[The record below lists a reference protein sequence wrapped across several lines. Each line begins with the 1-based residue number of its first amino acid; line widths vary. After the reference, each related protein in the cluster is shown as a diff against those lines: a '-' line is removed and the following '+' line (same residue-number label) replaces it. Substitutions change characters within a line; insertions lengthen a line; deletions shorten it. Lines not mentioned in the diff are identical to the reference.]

1 MTASKSV
8 SKPTRRRRP
17 VPKASV
23 KDAEPTFGEDV
34 AEALSNPAP
43 KKANDLLQQEFPEL
57 DWIVPG
63 VIPDG
68 CHLLIAA
75 PKIGKS
81 LLTLGF
87 GIACATGG
95 KALGLIKVR
104 QRPVLL
110 LDLESGERRLQARL
124 KTLGVRT
131 LPDSFEYHTDPDTA
145 LTVLRSFLDEHRGE
159 SPLVILDTLSGVMG
173 SRPRDMTQFQHEK
186 STLQPLQKLCA
197 DDPGTSIIV
206 VHHNR
211 KAKEGDSVD
220 ASSGTHGLTA
230 AVDGILALNRPS
242 RREAEATLICELRD
256 IEGDEYAILLG
267 VDGWVFDGTSLLEA
281 RMNAMEHH
289 HQERVAKQGDLNSE
303 LMDLLR
309 LHGPMTPT
317 EAHEV
322 YKRDPSAT
330 ANVQSVRNALAR
342 LRNRGLVSK
351 IAGRKYA
358 LLNATPELPELRV
371 AEKSP
376 DVSSP
381 DLEGVKGNSNSRNS
395 GGNTK
400 RATAR
405 RRR

>member
-1 MTASKSV
+1 
-8 SKPTRRRRP
+8 

-23 KDAEPTFGEDV
+23 KDTEPTFGEDV

-81 LLTLGF
+81 LLTLGV

-95 KALGLIKVR
+95 KVLGLVKVR

-110 LDLESGERRLQARL
+110 LDLESGERRLQSRL
-124 KTLGVRT
+124 KALGVRT
-131 LPDSFEYHTDPDTA
+131 LPGSFEYHTDPDTA
-145 LTVLRSFLDEHRGE
+145 LTVLRSFLDKHRGE

-211 KAKEGDSVD
+211 KSREGDSVD

-256 IEGDEYAILLG
+256 IEGDEYALLLG
-267 VDGWVFDGTSLLEA
+267 LDGWVFDGASLLET
-281 RMNAMEHH
+281 RMNAMEHRR
-289 HQERVAKQGDLNSE
+289 QERVAKQGDLNSE

-309 LHGPMTPT
+309 LHGPMTP
-317 EAHEV
+317 AVAYEV
-322 YKRDPSAT
+322 YQRQPNAT

-342 LRNRGLVSK
+342 LRSRGLVSK
-351 IAGRKYA
+351 NEGGKYA
-358 LLNATPELPELRV
+358 LLLATPELPELRV

-381 DLEGVKGNSNSRNS
+381 DFGDVKGNSNSRNS
-395 GGNTK
+395 GGSTK
-400 RATAR
+400 RASPRQSR
-405 RRR
+405 R

>member
-1 MTASKSV
+1 MNTPSKT
-8 SKPTRRRRP
+8 TRNRRP
-17 VPKASV
+17 APKA
-23 KDAEPTFGEDV
+23 AGGTPTFGEDV
-34 AEALSNPAP
+34 ADALSNPAP
-43 KKANDLLQQEFPEL
+43 KKGNDLLQREFPDL

-63 VIPDG
+63 MVPDG

-95 KALGLIKVR
+95 RVLGVVKVR
-104 QRPVLL
+104 PRPVLV
-110 LDLESGERRLQARL
+110 LDLESGERRLQSRL
-124 KTLGVRT
+124 RTLGVRS
-131 LPDSFEYHTDPDTA
+131 LPDNFEYHTDPDTA
-145 LTVLRSFLDEHRGE
+145 LNVLRTFLDKHRGQ
-159 SPLVILDTLSGVMG
+159 SPLVILDTLSGVME
-173 SRPRDMTQFQHEK
+173 SRPRDMTQYQHEK

-267 VDGWVFDGTSLLEA
+267 AKGWELEGRTLLES
-281 RMNAMEHH
+281 RMNAMERHR
-289 HQERVAKQGDLNSE
+289 QQKAAKQGDLGTE

-309 LHGPMTPT
+309 LHGPMTPA
-317 EAHEV
+317 EAFNV
-322 YKRDPSAT
+322 YSRDPKAT
-330 ANVQSVRNALAR
+330 ASVQAVRNALSR
-342 LRNRGLVSK
+342 LRQRGLVSK
-351 IAGRKYA
+351 DDASKYA
-358 LLNATPELPELRV
+358 VMAKTPELGELRV
-371 AEKSP
+371 GVAKKSL

-381 DLEGVKGNSNSRNS
+381 EVSDVRGNSTRATQGVNS
-395 GGNTK
+395 K
-400 RATAR
+400 RKTAR
-405 RRR
+405 RPR